1 MWAMG
6 AGAIPVPFVDVLGIA
21 AVQLRMVKQLC
32 ALYGLEFNERDAR
45 SLIAAL
51 LASMG
56 SVAVGTSLLGS
67 LLKVVPVVGQA
78 LGGAAVTLT
87 AGAAV
92 HAIGSVFVQH
102 FSAKGTLEDFDPTQ
116 MYGFVREEL
125 ARAKNSI
132 GKSW

>member
-67 LLKVVPVVGQA
+67 LLKVVPVLGQA
-78 LGGAAVTLT
+78 LGGAAAT
-87 AGAAV
+87 APLPISCNLRAAPWRS
-92 HAIGSVFVQH
+92 AGSSFTDIAQ
-102 FSAKGTLEDFDPTQ
+102 ACA
-116 MYGFVREEL
+116 
-125 ARAKNSI
+125 ARSSLPEAS
-132 GKSW
+132 